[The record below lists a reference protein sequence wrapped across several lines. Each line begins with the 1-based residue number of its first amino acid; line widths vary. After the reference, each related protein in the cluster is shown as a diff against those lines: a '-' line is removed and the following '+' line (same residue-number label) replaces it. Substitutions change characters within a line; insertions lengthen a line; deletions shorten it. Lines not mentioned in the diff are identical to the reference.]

1 MYNNI
6 ALHGLRAY
14 PLMGCRA
21 RIIKKKGIDMLEFCV
36 QEIIGGWKQVP
47 CFFGSYEE
55 CEEYLDGNNGN
66 YAIVPAD
73 SYEVDYLN

>member
-1 MYNNI
+1 MNSCT
-6 ALHGLRAY
+6 LE
-14 PLMGCRA
+14 
-21 RIIKKKGIDMLEFCV
+21 EFCV
-36 QEIIGGWKQVP
+36 QETIGGWKQVP

-55 CEEYLDGNNGN
+55 CEEYLDWNNGN

>member
-1 MYNNI
+1 
-6 ALHGLRAY
+6 
-14 PLMGCRA
+14 
-21 RIIKKKGIDMLEFCV
+21 MLEFCV
-36 QEIIGGWKQVP
+36 QETIGGWKQVP

-55 CEEYLDGNNGN
+55 CEAYLDGQNGN

>member
-1 MYNNI
+1 MKSESI
-6 ALHGLRAY
+6 T
-14 PLMGCRA
+14 P
-21 RIIKKKGIDMLEFCV
+21 IKGVKNGSMNSCTLEEFCV
-36 QEIIGGWKQVP
+36 QETIGGWKQVP

-55 CEEYLDGNNGN
+55 CEEYLDWNNGN